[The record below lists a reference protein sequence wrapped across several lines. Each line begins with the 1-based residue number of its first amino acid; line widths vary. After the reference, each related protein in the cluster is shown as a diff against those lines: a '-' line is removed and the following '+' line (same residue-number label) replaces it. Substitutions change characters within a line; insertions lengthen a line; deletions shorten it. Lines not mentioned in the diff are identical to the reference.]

1 MRVSTDS
8 RTLSEPDGTLFV
20 ALRSARRDGNRY
32 IAELYRR
39 GVRAFLTDSPVDEKA
54 YPLAGF
60 VRCADSLEA
69 LQKLAADHR
78 TSLKGTVVAI
88 TGSNGKTV
96 VKEWIAQLCPPQIR
110 LFRSPKSYN
119 SQIGVALSLLM
130 AEPDDRIVLIEAGIS
145 QRGEMARLERMIRPD
160 LGIVTN
166 IGDAHQENFDSPRQK
181 ADEKLTLFE
190 HTPTIVY
197 NAADPLLAR
206 LVPERYDDRKL
217 IGVEPAER
225 ELDGLPFDDPAS
237 RTNAALALALYGAL
251 GFDTEP
257 IRKRLPRLQSVAM
270 RLELKDGINGCKIVN
285 DTYNSDI
292 NSLEIALQYLS
303 ATSGNRDKVLI
314 LSDIDQSGLP
324 SDELYARVAEL
335 VRANGIS
342 ELIGIG
348 EEIFRHAALFG
359 CERKFICRQFTKA
372 GERAALSAFCS
383 ADDGSVRACR
393 PRARE
398 QDSHDRAGSRSRPHA
413 AQPELFQGT
422 AASRRTDDGHGQGR
436 GRQRLTFEV
445 ANLLERQGVDFLAVA
460 FADEGVTLREAG
472 ITMPIVVLNAD
483 SDSFD
488 LMLDYR
494 LEPEIYSRSS
504 LRSFTEAVRRHGA
517 GRSPIHIKLDTGM
530 HRLGFERADIEPLI
544 DTLRETPEV
553 YVRTVF
559 THLAGSDEARHD
571 DFTRSQIALFREL
584 SDRIAAAFPE
594 LHILRHIDNSAGIE
608 RFPEAQF
615 DMVRLGIGL
624 YGIGFVHQ
632 ENLLPVSTLRSRI
645 VQIKEIPVGDTVGYG
660 RHGVAKDRPVRTATV
675 PIGYADGLNRRLSC
689 GRWKL
694 HRERTQGSDL
704 RQHLHGHLHD
714 RHHRHRRSGGRYG
727 NDFRRRSHC
736 HQNGRSAGTI
746 PL

>member
-1 MRVSTDS
+1 MKYRLKELASLCGGELLGADATVMRVSTDS

-237 RTNAALALALYGAL
+237 RANAALALALYGAL

-324 SDELYARVAEL
+324 SDEL
-335 VRANGIS
+335 
-342 ELIGIG
+342 
-348 EEIFRHAALFG
+348 
-359 CERKFICRQFTKA
+359 
-372 GERAALSAFCS
+372 
-383 ADDGSVRACR
+383 
-393 PRARE
+393 
-398 QDSHDRAGSRSRPHA
+398 
-413 AQPELFQGT
+413 
-422 AASRRTDDGHGQGR
+422 
-436 GRQRLTFEV
+436 
-445 ANLLERQGVDFLAVA
+445 
-460 FADEGVTLREAG
+460 
-472 ITMPIVVLNAD
+472 
-483 SDSFD
+483 
-488 LMLDYR
+488 
-494 LEPEIYSRSS
+494 
-504 LRSFTEAVRRHGA
+504 
-517 GRSPIHIKLDTGM
+517 
-530 HRLGFERADIEPLI
+530 
-544 DTLRETPEV
+544 
-553 YVRTVF
+553 
-559 THLAGSDEARHD
+559 
-571 DFTRSQIALFREL
+571 
-584 SDRIAAAFPE
+584 
-594 LHILRHIDNSAGIE
+594 
-608 RFPEAQF
+608 
-615 DMVRLGIGL
+615 
-624 YGIGFVHQ
+624 
-632 ENLLPVSTLRSRI
+632 
-645 VQIKEIPVGDTVGYG
+645 
-660 RHGVAKDRPVRTATV
+660 
-675 PIGYADGLNRRLSC
+675 
-689 GRWKL
+689 
-694 HRERTQGSDL
+694 
-704 RQHLHGHLHD
+704 
-714 RHHRHRRSGGRYG
+714 
-727 NDFRRRSHC
+727 
-736 HQNGRSAGTI
+736 
-746 PL
+746 